1 VNARP
6 GITYCV
12 RCDKPRAACICTP
25 RCHLCPSR
33 TDGRWVTAQGPV
45 CSRCRR
51 LTSVAREARRIGG
64 PRRRTEA
71 RDRAMRLALVLAFIP
86 DGAEYDGLR
95 DVARR
100 HIGRREA
107 A

>member
-1 VNARP
+1 MSA
-6 GITYCV
+6 GITCCV
-12 RCDKPRAACICTP
+12 RCDKARTTCICAP

-33 TDGRWVTAQGPV
+33 TDGRWVTAKGPV

-51 LTSVAREARRIGG
+51 LASIAREARRIGG
-64 PRRRTEA
+64 PRRRTKA
-71 RDRAMRLALVLAFIP
+71 RNRATRLALVLAFIP
-86 DGAEYDGLR
+86 AGAEYDGLR
-95 DVARR
+95 LIARR